1 MDLGDTM
8 SKNINKITDEEL
20 TGIINDAIHQS
31 VGSFSDGSEIS
42 EAREEAIHYYTQ
54 QPRGRLAPM
63 GVSKVV
69 SSDTV
74 EIVDSYLAVIS
85 ELMLSNGKIAKF
97 NAMDPTQSKAAGI
110 ASDITNHCIFV
121 KNNGWVELNTWIKSA
136 LLFKNSTIRWKWVE
150 SSEYK
155 VEEYENLTSAQLD
168 VITAED
174 DVEIIELVTAS
185 EMVEGEG
192 VEYYELAKIRRKIDT
207 SKIELEN
214 IPPESFMINRTA
226 TSIANSKFVGIQTE
240 VSLSDLRA
248 QGFDVPDDLATEGGE
263 SFAGLK
269 GNYGEDAHRQSVN
282 GVWVGEEDDILGAS
296 NREITV
302 SEVWMKIDRD
312 GDGISE
318 LKRFIVA
325 GSEILLEEYADS
337 IPLANLN
344 PIEIPYAFYGLS
356 IADVTRSA
364 TEIKTAITR
373 GMVENVYLT
382 NYGRVLA
389 DPNTVDFRAL
399 QSPEPHQIIP
409 TNGSPIAAVQP
420 LTPDSLSP
428 STFSLLEFMN
438 NEKEQASGMTRAA
451 QGVNEKLFDSGNSA
465 GKVAQVQA
473 ASQKRIAYV
482 ARRFAET
489 GFKDLCRGVY
499 SLILDNADAIMKD
512 FSYYGVTSKDMMPI
526 ENVTVDIDVGPNS
539 KANTQE
545 NMMLLATQVMP
556 MLYQAP
562 ETKSII
568 NPASGFNIAKQLMD
582 SIGVE
587 NWTDF
592 IVDPSTP
599 QGQQQAQAVAQQQQA
614 ASAEA
619 QKEHEVEQQKLML
632 TLQKQMADIQK
643 KQADMELDRAKFEH
657 MVAKDKAE
665 IALEIQTGK
674 PTKIG
679 N

>member
-1 MDLGDTM
+1 M
-8 SKNINKITDEEL
+8 SNKINKVTDEEIVG
-20 TGIINDAIHQS
+20 TINDAIHQS
-31 VGSFSDGSEIS
+31 VGSFSDGSEITES
-42 EAREEAIHYYTQ
+42 REEAIDYYTQ
-54 QPRGRLAPM
+54 QPKGRLAPM

-69 SSDTV
+69 TSDTI

-85 ELMLSNGKIAKF
+85 ELMLSNGRIAKF
-97 NAMDPTQSKAAGI
+97 NPMDPTQSKAASI

-136 LLFKNSTIRWKWVE
+136 LLFKNATIRWKWVE
-150 SSEYK
+150 SFSHK
-155 VEEYENLTSAQLD
+155 VEEFENMTATEVDALTS
-168 VITAED
+168 ED
-174 DVEIIELVTAS
+174 GVEIIELVTTT
-185 EMVEGEG
+185 EIVEGQEI
-192 VEYYELAKIRRKIDT
+192 EFYELVKISRKVDT

-214 IPPESFMINRTA
+214 IPPEAFMINRTA
-226 TSIANSKFVGIQTE
+226 TSIANASFVGIQTE

-248 QGFDVPDDLATEGGE
+248 QGFKVDDDLASSVE
-263 SFAGLK
+263 SFAGSSSE
-269 GNYGEDAHRQSVN
+269 NANRQSVN
-282 GVWVGEEDDILGAS
+282 GVWVGNEDDILGTA

-312 GDGISE
+312 GDGIAE

-325 GSEILLEEYADS
+325 GEEILLEEYADS

-344 PIEIPYAFYGLS
+344 PIEIPHAFYGLS

-382 NYGRVLA
+382 NYGRILA

-420 LTPDSLSP
+420 ITPDSLSP

-438 NEKEQASGMTRAA
+438 GEKEQASGMTRAA

-499 SLILDNADAIMKD
+499 SLILDNADSIMSD
-512 FSYYGVTSKDMMPI
+512 FAYYGINPKDMMPI
-526 ENVTVDIDVGPNS
+526 EHVTVDIDVGPNS

-545 NMMLLATQVMP
+545 NMMMLATQVMP
-556 MLYQAP
+556 MLYQNP
-562 ETKSII
+562 ETKSVI
-568 NPASGFNIAKQLMD
+568 NPASGYNIAKQMMD
-582 SIGVE
+582 AIGID

-592 IVDPSTP
+592 IVDPATP
-599 QGQQQAQAVAQQQQA
+599 QGQQQAQAVAQQGQA
-614 ASAEA
+614 AQAEA
-619 QKEHEVEQQKLML
+619 QKAMEVEQQKLML

-643 KQADMELDRAKFEH
+643 KQADMELDKAKFAH

-679 N
+679 